1 MSLLLFRL
9 TMAKHAGHYLYELM
23 QEDAMTDV
31 TFVAQG
37 EEIRCH
43 RVVASCQGG
52 YFRELLDNI
61 GPRRDTKIAIE
72 DVSPRIVKM
81 VLE

>member
-1 MSLLLFRL
+1 MV
-9 TMAKHAGHYLYELM
+9 KHAGHYLYELM
-23 QEDAMTDV
+23 QKDALTDV

-37 EEIRCH
+37 EEIRSH

-52 YFRELLDNI
+52 YFRELLENI
-61 GPRRDTKIAIE
+61 DQRKDTRISIE

>member
-1 MSLLLFRL
+1 
-9 TMAKHAGHYLYELM
+9 MAKHAGYYLYNMML
-23 QEDAMTDV
+23 EDASTDLSLDV
-31 TFVAQG
+31 QG

-43 RVVASCQGG
+43 SLVASCQGG
-52 YFRELLDNI
+52 LLKELLESQDLRKDI
-61 GPRRDTKIAIE
+61 KIAIE

>member
-1 MSLLLFRL
+1 MV
-9 TMAKHAGHYLYELM
+9 KHAGHYLYNMM
-23 QEDAMTDV
+23 QEGTSTDLSLDV
-31 TFVAQG
+31 QG

-43 RVVASCQGG
+43 SLVASCQGG
-52 YFRELLDNI
+52 LLKELLENED
-61 GPRRDTKIAIE
+61 RRKDTRICIE